1 MGVSQWLSVVAILL
15 GIAVIGIQFARQ
27 SFSQKIAPYR
37 FNERGI
43 STIAFGLLYFLVYA
57 IVRTPVLTFLGVGQ
71 DYIASDGVQLEKALV
86 IATLGWCG
94 WLTHNFVRDND
105 VALASKSPWLV
116 ISKR

>member
-1 MGVSQWLSVVAILL
+1 MQISQWLSVIAILL
-15 GIAVIGIQFARQ
+15 GVAVIAIQFARQ
-27 SFSQKIAPYR
+27 SFTQKIRAWR

-57 IVRTPVLTFLGVGQ
+57 ILRTPVLSMLGVPN
-71 DYIASDGVQLEKALV
+71 DYIASNSIELELAIV

-94 WLTHNFVRDND
+94 WLTHNFVREND
-105 VALASKSPWLV
+105 VALTNSSPWFV